1 LPFPPEARAPI
12 DPLLNQLQESI
23 RGTYA
28 VERELGGGGMS
39 RVFLAR
45 EIALDRHVVVKV
57 LPDHLLG
64 GVSIDRFRREIQ
76 LAAQLQHA
84 NIVPVLAAG
93 ELHGLPYYT
102 MPFVQGESLRER
114 MRRVGAMPIAD
125 VIALLRD
132 VTRALA
138 AAHAHGIA
146 HRDIKP
152 ENILIS
158 GDAAVVTDFGIAK
171 ALAAAK
177 RSVAPDD
184 AVTDDGST
192 LTQLGT
198 SLGTPAYMSP
208 EQAAG
213 DPSTNHRADIY
224 SLGVVAYEMLAGQP
238 LFETTSA
245 HTLVTSHM
253 TEQPVPIETRRK
265 ETPPALAGIVMRCLE
280 KNPDNRP
287 QTATAVLDA
296 IDTAARATSGGIG
309 RGRSLAVYAAAFA
322 TAAIVARLAIRGIG
336 LPEWVFS
343 STVVVMALGLPAV
356 FMLSPRKVLRG
367 GVAALAALV
376 LFVAGYMTL
385 RVLGIG
391 PAGSLFAQGRLHQR
405 DWGRRHRL
413 PCRACRLDVRRDAL

>member
-1 LPFPPEARAPI
+1 MPGLRAVKKEGSQSARRACRGVCAPCTFALSRRPLPPEARVPIAPI
-12 DPLLNQLQESI
+12 DPLVSQLQESI
-23 RGTYA
+23 RSTYT
-28 VERELGGGGMS
+28 VEREIGGGGMS

-45 EIALDRHVVVKV
+45 EIALDRHVVIKV
-57 LPDHLLG
+57 LPEQLTG

-93 ELHGLPYYT
+93 EVDGMPYYT
-102 MPFVQGESLRER
+102 MPFVEGESLRQR
-114 MRRVGAMPIAD
+114 MDRAGAMPTPE

-132 VTRALA
+132 ATRALA

-158 GDAAVVTDFGIAK
+158 GGAAVVTDFGIAK

-177 RSVAPDD
+177 RRVAPAD
-184 AVTDDGST
+184 AVTGDDAT

-213 DPSTNHRADIY
+213 DPSTDHRTDLY
-224 SLGVVAYEMLAGQP
+224 SLGVVAYEMLAGRP
-238 LFETTSA
+238 LFEATSA
-245 HTLVTSHM
+245 HALVTAHM
-253 TEQPVPIETRRK
+253 TEQPAPIDTHRKDVPA
-265 ETPPALAGIVMRCLE
+265 ALAAVVMQCLAKDPAE
-280 KNPDNRP
+280 RP
-287 QTATAVLDA
+287 QTADVVLEKLDS
-296 IDTAARATSGGIG
+296 AAAGASSGGVT
-309 RGRSLAVYAAAFA
+309 RGRSLAIYASAFA
-322 TAAIVARLAIRGIG
+322 AAAIVARLAIRGIG

-356 FMLSPRKVLRG
+356 LVLSPRKALRG
-367 GVAALAALV
+367 GVATLAALV
-376 LFVAGYMTL
+376 L
-385 RVLGIG
+385 
-391 PAGSLFAQGRLHQR
+391 
-405 DWGRRHRL
+405 
-413 PCRACRLDVRRDAL
+413 